1 MLCLLSVVTAYRPRS
16 DNYVYNRTN
25 TETAG
30 GFRSNKGWTNDENG
44 PTQSEKK
51 ICDKWYW
58 DSTNL
63 VQCKANNTRLQD
75 ELKECK
81 DPPSTH
87 SVNFTDL
94 KAGSFVPWVKKD
106 LTLSVVGIYT
116 VCLVVLCAWMRF
128 QLSCLWTAF
137 AIPIMNSRCSWKQ
150 KKALEC
156 FMSIFTSQQREERL
170 ELERYFSDWFKTE
183 SERYKNLFTSGT
195 PQDKLRKDWSISREI
210 LRYQNLF
217 DWCGRLFLSE
227 FLWIIL
233 VYIFIDLDS
242 IWNDIVVVCLI
253 VLHMWLIVWG
263 YLCIIRCDRQFV
275 AKMPERFR
283 PAGDGHCPMFDLFLS
298 TPLLCCA
305 LFYLREAPQTTT

>member
-1 MLCLLSVVTAYRPRS
+1 MLCLLSEVRAYRLQS
-16 DNYVYNRTN
+16 DDYVVHI
-25 TETAG
+25 ETASRIQYHKVG
-30 GFRSNKGWTNDENG
+30 TNDNNG
-44 PTQSEKK
+44 QTQSEKN
-51 ICDKWYW
+51 IYEKWYQ
-58 DSTNL
+58 DSNTL
-63 VQCKANNTRLQD
+63 VQCKANNTLLRD
-75 ELKECK
+75 ELYECRN
-81 DPPSTH
+81 PQSTH

-116 VCLVVLCAWMRF
+116 VCLVVLCAWMGF

-137 AIPIMNSRCSWKQ
+137 AIPIMNFRCSWKQ

-170 ELERYFSDWFKTE
+170 ELGRYFSVWFREE
-183 SERYKNLFTSGT
+183 SERYKKLFTSDT

-275 AKMPERFR
+275 AMMPKGFC
-283 PAGDGHCPMFDLFLS
+283 PAGDDHCPMSDLFL
-298 TPLLCCA
+298 PFLLLC
-305 LFYLREAPQTTT
+305 LTSINLKEAIQAM

>member
-1 MLCLLSVVTAYRPRS
+1 MLCLLSVVTAFRS
-16 DNYVYNRTN
+16 QSDTYVVHNKSQK
-25 TETAG
+25 ETAG
-30 GFRSNKGWTNDENG
+30 GFQSNEGVTNDKNG
-44 PTQSEKK
+44 TTELCYQWFQDSIEKE
-51 ICDKWYW
+51 
-58 DSTNL
+58 
-63 VQCKANNTRLQD
+63 QCVVKNKHLQD
-75 ELKECK
+75 ELNECK
-81 DPPSTH
+81 DRPSTH

-116 VCLVVLCAWMRF
+116 VCLVLLCAWMGF

-137 AIPIMNSRCSWKQ
+137 AIPIMNSRCTWKR
-150 KKALEC
+150 KKAWEC

-170 ELERYFSDWFKTE
+170 ELGMYFGVWSKTE
-183 SERYKNLFTSGT
+183 SERCKALFTSDT
-195 PQDKLRKDWSISREI
+195 PQDSLRKDWTISRAI
-210 LRYQNLF
+210 LYHQNRF
-217 DWCGRLFLSE
+217 DWCGRLSLSE

-242 IWNDIVVVCLI
+242 IWNDIAVVCLF
-253 VLHMWLIVWG
+253 VLHMWLFVWG

-275 AKMPERFR
+275 AMMPEGFR

-298 TPLLCCA
+298 TPLLCCV

>member
-1 MLCLLSVVTAYRPRS
+1 MVFWHFLMLCLLSEVRAYRPKS
-16 DNYVYNRTN
+16 DAYNVHWICEGCEQKNGPEQPEQEQCDRWYN
-25 TETAG
+25 D
-30 GFRSNKGWTNDENG
+30 SNKLGQCLKTNA
-44 PTQSEKK
+44 
-51 ICDKWYW
+51 
-58 DSTNL
+58 L
-63 VQCKANNTRLQD
+63 LQD
-75 ELKECK
+75 ELDECR
-81 DPPSTH
+81 DPQSTH

-116 VCLVVLCAWMRF
+116 VCLFVLCAWMGF
-128 QLSCLWTAF
+128 QLGRLWTAF

-170 ELERYFSDWFKTE
+170 ELGRYFSVWFREE
-183 SERYKNLFTSGT
+183 SERYKNLFTSDT